1 VRNGGIWHPRLIE
14 VIASLGHTNTLVV
27 SDAGLPVPAGVECI
41 DLVWARG
48 EPALMPVLGAV
59 LSELQVESAVI
70 AKELDGSMLREIGG
84 ALADLPVDRVSHEE
98 LKEAVGTARAV
109 VRTGETTPY
118 ANVIL
123 RAGVVF

>member
-1 VRNGGIWHPRLIE
+1 VRNGGIWNPRLIE
-14 VIASLGHTNTLVV
+14 VIASLGHTDTLVV

-70 AKELDGSMLREIGG
+70 AKELEGSMLGQIGG
-84 ALADLPVDRVSHEE
+84 ALGDLPVDRVSHEE
-98 LKEAVGTARAV
+98 LKEAVAAARAV

>member
-1 VRNGGIWHPRLIE
+1 MRNGGIWHPRLIE
-14 VIASLGHTNTLVV
+14 VIASLGHTDTLVV
-27 SDAGLPVPAGVECI
+27 SDAGLPVPSGVECI

-59 LSELQVESAVI
+59 LVELRVESAMI
-70 AKELDGSMLREIGG
+70 AKELNGSMLGEIGR
-84 ALADLPVDRVSHEE
+84 ALGELPVDRVSHED
-98 LKEAVGTARAV
+98 LKGAVATARAV

-118 ANVIL
+118 ANVVL